1 MTGGSRRLS
10 RLTAILAQLL
20 PSCAALG
27 TRVPRSATRYTTWTL
42 VNIDTFCQSSANN
55 KFQSLPQ
62 PPVHKSL
69 GCANLTTRNT
79 RKLAR
84 TQVWTSL
91 CGSIYKKLA
100 QGRSDLE
107 NKWETM
113 RKREGRRWG
122 GEEWWR
128 EDLRRK
134 SGTISRVR
142 LHIHSQMCN
151 HLKWAAFC
159 CSWEEIHGH
168 AEETLKLPIV
178 HQQKTRTYMWSR
190 DVGLCDVCSGQLP
203 GVPFPETDWHTRKKL
218 QTGGWDKLWNFAVC
232 TRLAE
237 CVIIYRCS
245 VKMSG

>member
-1 MTGGSRRLS
+1 MWVWFFSSTTEANHIGITAKFLLKTHKQSLPSIIASQRLQKGLRDTVTGGSR

-91 CGSIYKKLA
+91 CGSIYKK
-100 QGRSDLE
+100 
-107 NKWETM
+107 WP
-113 RKREGRRWG
+113 REGLTLRTNGEKQWEKEKEEDGVGRNG
-122 GEEWWR
+122 GEKTWEGKVEQSHMW
-128 EDLRRK
+128 DFTFVLK
-134 SGTISRVR
+134 CATISNELFVVLEKRC
-142 LHIHSQMCN
+142 MDM
-151 HLKWAAFC
+151 LK
-159 CSWEEIHGH
+159 
-168 AEETLKLPIV
+168 
-178 HQQKTRTYMWSR
+178 
-190 DVGLCDVCSGQLP
+190 
-203 GVPFPETDWHTRKKL
+203 
-218 QTGGWDKLWNFAVC
+218 KLWNC
-232 TRLAE
+232 L
-237 CVIIYRCS
+237 
-245 VKMSG
+245 